1 MIGFFGI
8 VFEIKIPLPWHCLLT
23 ARMKQLPATTVRL
36 LSSSQ
41 IITSVVSVVK
51 ELIENSLDAG
61 ATSIDVKLE
70 NYGFDK
76 IEVRDNGEG
85 IKAVDAPVMAVKYYT
100 SKINSHEDLENL
112 TTYGF
117 RGEALGSICCVAEEE
132 DRIVLYC
139 FLKIRIT

>member
-1 MIGFFGI
+1 
-8 VFEIKIPLPWHCLLT
+8 
-23 ARMKQLPATTVRL
+23 MKQLPAATVRL

-61 ATSIDVKLE
+61 ATSIDVKLILMLLLE

-85 IKAVDAPVMAVKYYT
+85 IKAADAPVMAMKYYT

-117 RGEALGSICCVAEEE
+117 RGEALGSICCVAETS
-132 DRIVLYC
+132 V
-139 FLKIRIT
+139 